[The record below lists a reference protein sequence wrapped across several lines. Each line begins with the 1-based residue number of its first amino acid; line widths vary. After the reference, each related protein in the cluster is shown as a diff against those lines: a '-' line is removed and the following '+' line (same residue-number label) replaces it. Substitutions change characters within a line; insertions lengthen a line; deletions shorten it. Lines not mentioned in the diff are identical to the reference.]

1 MGMSLFGEQLQNRIE
16 YDDLMQA
23 RVLKE
28 LGEAATGRKCGFF
41 ADLSGS
47 LGTIK
52 QIERICQYLDI
63 PVPESIPEHDSIAEQ
78 VDVML
83 QPSGATRRI
92 VELND
97 TWWKNGDGP
106 LLAQVRETGE
116 VIALIPNRF
125 QGYHYTDLNT
135 GKRTKITK
143 QNKDR
148 FESFAYCFYKPLPA
162 RPLTDRDFVK
172 FLLKQIKGGDIFVML
187 FATVAAA
194 VIGMLTPFATGYAF
208 SGVIPSGHME
218 LLIPLAVLLISAALS
233 GWIMGIVKMSAMA
246 RIGNRLDVI
255 SENAV
260 YARLIRLPASF
271 FGGKS
276 TGGLAQK
283 VMALN
288 TVPVMLI
295 ELLFGTFLTVLM
307 SVIYIFQ
314 LFTIA
319 KPLILPVFVIF
330 IAEILLFVITVLQER
345 KIVARRLSAGE
356 KNSGMVF
363 ALLSG
368 IQKIKASGNEQR
380 AFIRWM
386 ETYAEKTH
394 YAFRILFPSGV
405 RGPVITAIHMLGMLW
420 IYMIAYRNNVSV
432 SQFAAFYSAFGIVMG
447 GIGALS
453 SSGSTVSMIKPVL
466 KLGEPILKAVPE
478 ETFGKRTVRS
488 VSGRISLD
496 HVVFK
501 YSEDSPAILDNI
513 SLQIEPGEYV
523 AVVGKSGC
531 GKSTLLRILL
541 GFEEPQQGTV
551 YYDNFD
557 LGSLDKHSLRRNIG
571 TVLQDGKLFTGDIFS
586 NIIITA
592 PWMNMDDAWE
602 AAEKAGMADDIRRMP
617 MGMHTMIP
625 EGGGGVSGGQKQRL
639 LIARAIC
646 PKPGILMFDEAT
658 SALDNMTQKIVT
670 DSLNEMKCTRL
681 IIAHRLSTI
690 QQCDRIIVLDHGKIV
705 EDGTYDELMA
715 ENGLFTEL
723 AKRQLVE
730 EE

>member
-1 MGMSLFGEQLQNRIE
+1 MSLFGEQLQNRIE
-16 YDDLMQA
+16 YDDLAQA
-23 RVLKE
+23 RVLKK
-28 LGEAATGRKCGFF
+28 LGDAAAGRKKGFF
-41 ADLSGS
+41 AELSGS
-47 LGTIK
+47 LGTIR
-52 QIERICQYLDI
+52 QIEQICRYLDL
-63 PVPESIPEHDSIAEQ
+63 PVPETIPEHDRIAEQ
-78 VDVML
+78 VDVIL

-106 LLAQVRETGE
+106 LLAQVKETGE
-116 VIALIPNRF
+116 IYALIPNRF

-135 GKRTKITK
+135 GERIKITK

-148 FESFAYCFYKPLPA
+148 FERFAYCFYKPLPA
-162 RPLTDRDFVK
+162 RPLTDTDFVK
-172 FLLKQIKGGDIFVML
+172 FLLKQLKSGDIFVML
-187 FATVAAA
+187 LATVVAA
-194 VIGMLTPFATGYAF
+194 VIGMLMPFATGYAF
-208 SGVIPSGHME
+208 SSLIPSGQME
-218 LLIPLAVLLISAALS
+218 LLVPLAVLLISAALS
-233 GWIMGIVKMSAMA
+233 GWIMGIVKMSAMS

-283 VMALN
+283 VLALN
-288 TVPVMLI
+288 TIPVMLI

-319 KPLILPVFVIF
+319 KPLIVPVFVIF
-330 IAEILLFVITVLQER
+330 IAEILLFVSTVLQER
-345 KIVARRLSAGE
+345 KIVVRRLSAGE
-356 KNSGMVF
+356 KNSGLVY

-386 ETYAEKTH
+386 ESYTEKTH
-394 YAFRILFPSGV
+394 YDFKILFPSSV
-405 RGPVITAIHMLGMLW
+405 RGPVITAIHMFGLLW
-420 IYMIAYRNNVSV
+420 IYMIAYQNDLSL
-432 SQFAAFYSAFGIVMG
+432 SQFTAFSSAFGMVMG

-453 SSGSTVSMIKPVL
+453 SSGSSVSMIKPVL
-466 KLGEPILKAVPE
+466 KLGEPVLKAVPE
-478 ETFGKRTVRS
+478 ESFGKRTVRS
-488 VSGRISLD
+488 LSGKITLD

-501 YSEDSPAILDNI
+501 YNEDSPAILDDI

-523 AVVGKSGC
+523 AIVGKSGC

-551 YYDNFD
+551 FYDDFD

-571 TVLQDGKLFTGDIFS
+571 TVLQEGKLFTGDIFS

-592 PWMNMDDAWE
+592 PWMNMEDAWE
-602 AAEKAGMADDIRRMP
+602 AAEKAGMAEDIRRMP
-617 MGMHTMIP
+617 MGMHTMIS
-625 EGGGGVSGGQKQRL
+625 EGGGGISGGQKQRL
-639 LIARAIC
+639 LIARALC
-646 PKPGILMFDEAT
+646 PKPGILMLDEAT

-670 DSLNEMKCTRL
+670 DSINEMKCTRL

-690 QQCDRIIVLDHGKIV
+690 QQCDRIIVLDHGKIA
-705 EDGTYDELMA
+705 EDGTYEELMA
-715 ENGLFTEL
+715 KNGLFTEL
-723 AKRQLVE
+723 AKRQMVE